1 MVITDKSLHHSFI
14 SNLGSRNH
22 NCSLVWGWLG
32 VCWDIFLAKLMKAEM
47 EEILQKRRNISSEVP
62 CAVPS
67 CTRPGTFALQCSR
80 VQGSCQFMLKLP
92 LQSTESFLI
101 PSEPPQTWNVSV
113 SHSHSTSQQ
122 CLHGIRLTSSALEIL
137 FFWTVRKIYVKHF
150 IKTCVFMVMH

>member
-62 CAVPS
+62 CAVPVVPDQAHLPCS
-67 CTRPGTFALQCSR
+67 APGFRGAANLC
-80 VQGSCQFMLKLP
+80 
-92 LQSTESFLI
+92 
-101 PSEPPQTWNVSV
+101 
-113 SHSHSTSQQ
+113 
-122 CLHGIRLTSSALEIL
+122 
-137 FFWTVRKIYVKHF
+137 
-150 IKTCVFMVMH
+150 